1 MQHQREPSLDAY
13 LEDVRGAPDDDG
25 RLEFIVRRPAQ
36 DEREIVDE
44 ARLDLDLGLVGDR
57 WAAQDARATPVYLAA
72 QLTLI
77 NIRVLAAI
85 EPDRTR
91 WPLAGDQLYVDL
103 DLSLDNLP
111 AGTRL
116 AIGSAIIEVS
126 ETPHTGC
133 AKFSARFGGDAQR
146 WVNSEVGRTERMR
159 GLNARIVEAGT
170 VRAGDTV
177 RKV

>member
-1 MQHQREPSLDAY
+1 MQGQLEQSFDTY
-13 LEDVRGAPDDDG
+13 LENIRQAPADDG
-25 RLEFIVRRPAQ
+25 RLELIVRRPAT
-36 DEREIVDE
+36 DEREILDE
-44 ARLDLDLGLVGDR
+44 ARLDVDLGLVGDR
-57 WAAQDARATPVYLAA
+57 WAAQDARSTPVFLAD

-77 NIRVLAAI
+77 GIRVLAAI
-85 EPDRTR
+85 EPDRAR

-103 DLSLDNLP
+103 DLSIDNLP
-111 AGTRL
+111 AGSRL

-133 AKFSARFGGDAQR
+133 AKFSARFGGGAQR
-146 WVNSEVGRTERMR
+146 WVNSEIGRAHRMR

-170 VRAGDTV
+170 VRVGDTI